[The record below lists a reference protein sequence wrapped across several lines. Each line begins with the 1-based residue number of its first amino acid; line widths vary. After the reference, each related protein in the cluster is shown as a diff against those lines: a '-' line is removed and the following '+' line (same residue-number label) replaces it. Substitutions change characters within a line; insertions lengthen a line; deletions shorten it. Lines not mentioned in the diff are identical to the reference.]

1 MSDRAKD
8 EMMLR
13 RALQLEPVERLRLDT
28 RALAAG
34 AEAVE
39 QEWLVRWILGALGV
53 ALVLPALAVAQIAT
67 ALVADP
73 SLLTK
78 PTALAALVAGPLQLG
93 LSILAQPATA
103 VAVVAGVAIFTVFGG
118 REQVHVH
125 ATRT

>member
-1 MSDRAKD
+1 MSDRAED

-13 RALQLEPVERLRLDT
+13 RALRLEPVERERLDA
-28 RALAAG
+28 RALA
-34 AEAVE
+34 
-39 QEWLVRWILGALGV
+39 R
-53 ALVLPALAVAQIAT
+53 IAT

-78 PTALAALVAGPLQLG
+78 PIALAALVAGPLQLG

-118 REQVHVH
+118 REQGHVH

>member
-1 MSDRAKD
+1 MSDRAQD

-13 RALQLEPVERLRLDT
+13 RALQLEPVERERLDA

-53 ALVLPALAVAQIAT
+53 ALVLPALALARIAT

-78 PTALAALVAGPLQLG
+78 PIALAALVAGPLQLG

-118 REQVHVH
+118 REQGHVH